1 MSEPD
6 PDQPRPGGHPAAPV
20 LHGGNATVMV
30 TEMDRA
36 VDFYVGTLGL
46 ALAFRAGGDWA
57 MIAAG
62 EGLTIG
68 LHSSAHGG
76 PKPGSVGGISIGFSV
91 SPPIESAVEALGR
104 RGVQFAGARG
114 GGVISDQ
121 GFVKLAF
128 FADPDGN
135 PLYLAE
141 IPARHGQG
149 SGETKPL
156 DNAG

>member
-1 MSEPD
+1 MSELD
-6 PDQPRPGGHPAAPV
+6 PHRPRPGGHPAAPV

-36 VDFYVGTLGL
+36 VDFYVDTLGL
-46 ALAFRAGGDWA
+46 VLAFRAGGDWA

-76 PKPGSVGGISIGFSV
+76 PEPGTVGGISIGFSV
-91 SPPIESAVEALGR
+91 SPPIEAAVETLEG
-104 RGVQFAGARG
+104 RGVQFAPARG

-141 IPARHGQG
+141 MPTRRQG
-149 SGETKPL
+149 TGATKPL
-156 DNAG
+156 DNPG